1 MAKITREQFNK
12 WNAQAKN
19 GFQFDLEHFLTW
31 NEKTLTKRI
40 KMENGDI
47 IEFKV
52 EFEKEFET
60 KTNTYGCHWNV
71 ETGRYI
77 PMLYITHWKPSTS
90 GCYHSSGREKSEALG
105 NPENSK
111 KYNVLCKLSEMVNTD
126 EYMKAYTKESA

>member
-19 GFQFDLEHFLTW
+19 GFQFDLKCFAVW
-31 NEKTLTKRI
+31 NEKTLTKKI

-47 IEFKV
+47 IEFKI
-52 EFEKEFET
+52 EYNKEFET
-60 KTNTYGCHWNV
+60 KTNEWGCKWNV

-90 GCYHSSGREKSEALG
+90 GCYHSSGREKSEVLG
-105 NPENSK
+105 SPENSK
-111 KYNVLCKLSEMVNTD
+111 KYNVLCKLSETVNTD
-126 EYMKAYTKESA
+126 EYMEEFTKKSA

>member
-19 GFQFDLEHFLTW
+19 GFQFDLECFMVW
-31 NEKTLTKRI
+31 GEKTLTKKI

-47 IEFKV
+47 IEFKI
-52 EFEKEFET
+52 EYTKEFET
-60 KTNTYGCHWNV
+60 KTNEWGCKWNV

-90 GCYHSSGREKSEALG
+90 GCYHSSGWAKTEVLG
-105 NPENSK
+105 SPENSQ
-111 KYNVLCKLSEMVNTD
+111 KYNVLCKLSETVNTD
-126 EYMKAYTKESA
+126 EYMEEFTKKSA